1 MKLGILQQH
10 NTADI
15 ANNKTRLAEGIIDLA
30 HRGAE
35 LIVLQELHNS
45 LYFCQVE
52 DVELFDLAEPIPGHG
67 FDRCQNDRPFA
78 VKGSFEGLVADG
90 LSPFPAFRDPSVEE
104 FRVNIRIFCIH
115 IFSLVLSVL
124 FRVD

>member
-52 DVELFDLAEPIPGHG
+52 DVELFNLAEPNP
-67 FDRCQNDRPFA
+67 
-78 VKGSFEGLVADG
+78 
-90 LSPFPAFRDPSVEE
+90 
-104 FRVNIRIFCIH
+104 
-115 IFSLVLSVL
+115 LSVQMQTYDYGKTGERSRCGYRNL
-124 FRVD
+124 TL